1 MMELHLRR
9 GALTEPEV
17 RYYMKQLCLGIEYL
31 HGQQVIH
38 RDLKVGAIFNFP
50 IIFQFSVGKYIPGQ
64 KDASENWRFWFG
76 YNEKEKVETD
86 DVRNTKL
93 HGS

>member
-31 HGQQVIH
+31 HAQQIIH
-38 RDLKVGAIFNFP
+38 RDLKVSPILEFRNFEP
-50 IIFQFSVGKYIPGQ
+50 FVIVGKYIPG
-64 KDASENWRFWFG
+64 
-76 YNEKEKVETD
+76 
-86 DVRNTKL
+86 
-93 HGS
+93 

>member
-31 HGQQVIH
+31 HDQQIIH
-38 RDLKVGAIFNFP
+38 RDLKVIFKQLLASLIHNHQGPWVTNQRHFNE
-50 IIFQFSVGKYIPGQ
+50 VKY
-64 KDASENWRFWFG
+64 
-76 YNEKEKVETD
+76 
-86 DVRNTKL
+86 
-93 HGS
+93 